1 MRIAK
6 IGKNQTKCG
15 DCVPKCSKQV
25 VNLNRVKGLFWAPVA
40 AAVYL
45 ALSADSV
52 AQTTTPQS
60 QQSQTISFDIARQP
74 ADEALIAFANQA
86 QLTIVFPYNKVRH
99 SMANSV
105 KGNYPVAQAITM
117 LLAGTDLMAEV
128 TDSGRIKVSVKPDD
142 EESSGL
148 FRWISDLFAKRD
160 DLLSV
165 PVEDQQAL
173 VEYIEVRG
181 LRARTAQSLAIK
193 RDADY
198 LLETIQSVEM
208 GKFPDQNLAEALQRV
223 SGVAIDRAEG
233 EGRYVTVR
241 GFGPEFNRV
250 LINGRQLA
258 TDTLG
263 REFSFDTLASELV
276 SNVTV
281 FKQNQASQQSGGIGA
296 TIDIITDKPLS
307 YRGMRAAGSVE
318 MQYDD
323 NADQWTPQGSVL
335 MRNTFLD
342 HKLGVLLSLT
352 HHQRDARI
360 DEAQIDGWLVNTN
373 VPASSLNRDTDTL
386 YVPRNYD
393 QRVRFDD
400 RSRTGGTLVLQYRPN
415 DSLDITAD
423 YLGSRFDV
431 NTSATSMGH
440 WFTSSNLEA
449 VELDDNGTA
458 VKFSQQEGHAT
469 DFHARTFNRDSTL
482 HAGGINIDWQVTDF
496 LSLNSDLSMS
506 RATSQDKQGSGNALS
521 LIGYLNRSTFDHTNN
536 VVLPAI
542 YGFQTANPAQV
553 NAEGEV
559 VGVGDYLDPA
569 NGRSHV
575 MLKRGW
581 DVSDTVKQWKV
592 DGRYLLNNEGL
603 TQVDFGWRVADQTK
617 QNTRYDNELNARHC
631 AFCGYFDTPDIPD
644 SFQTL
649 FNAGD
654 DFLDEVSG
662 HDGIP
667 NQWLR
672 HNGPE
677 LFAFLEQAGGVDLSA
692 VRRNNSFVI
701 NEKTYA
707 LYADLTYEWDFS
719 SLFVVAHTGLR
730 LAHTDVEV
738 SGVNEQLDSLVIL
751 DKTELAPI
759 TGAAAPV
766 NYSQSYTNWLPSI
779 QVKATYR
786 DKWVLRGAYS
796 HSITRPTLSQMTP
809 GITFTTTRQGG
820 DLRAS
825 VGNPLLQPFES
836 RNLDIALEYYYQ
848 KDSYLAAAAFRKY
861 VDNFILSANQDVP
874 FPGVTDPS
882 TGDDPN
888 APDEADSTAV
898 FDIVSPVNGQTA
910 MVDGI
915 EVSWQHAFGDSGF
928 GVQANVSAVSS
939 NAELDKDDVK
949 TKFALTGLSGAGNL
963 VLFYEKG
970 PLQWRV
976 AYNRRGGFLQSL
988 VQSQSNEPTFVNPYQ
1003 QWDVSA
1009 SYQLNGR
1016 VTLYAEGINLT
1027 NETVHKHGRFNNQ
1040 LLLVQDSGAR
1050 YVVGVRATY

>member
-1 MRIAK
+1 MVK
-6 IGKNQTKCG
+6 LK
-15 DCVPKCSKQV
+15 
-25 VNLNRVKGLFWAPVA
+25 RVDGFILAPVA
-40 AAVYL
+40 MAVCL
-45 ALSADSV
+45 VLPSSLQAEGLPAND
-52 AQTTTPQS
+52 
-60 QQSQTISFDIARQP
+60 QQSHTIAFKISHQF

-86 QLTIVFPYNKVRH
+86 GLTIVFPYNKVRH
-99 SMANSV
+99 ARANAIE
-105 KGNYPVAQAITM
+105 GNYTVEQAIT
-117 LLAGTDLMAEV
+117 LLLDGTDLIAEV
-128 TDSGRIKVSVKPDD
+128 SESGRIKVSLKQ
-142 EESSGL
+142 ESHNTSGI
-148 FRWISDLFAKRD
+148 FNWISTFFARQN

-165 PVEDQQAL
+165 PVNDEQQL

-193 RDADY
+193 RDSDY

-250 LINGRQLA
+250 MINGRQLA
-258 TDTLG
+258 TDSLG

-281 FKQNQASQQSGGIGA
+281 YKQNQASQQSGGIGA

-335 MRNTFLD
+335 LRNTFMD

-352 HHQRDARI
+352 QYQRDARI

-373 VPASSLNRDTDTL
+373 VPASSLSRETDTL

-415 DSLDITAD
+415 ADLDITAD
-423 YLGSRFDV
+423 YLGSRFNV

-449 VELDDNGTA
+449 VELDGNGTA

-469 DFHARTFNRDSTL
+469 DFHARTFNRDSSL
-482 HAGGINIDWQVTDF
+482 HAGGVNIDWQVNDYF
-496 LSLNSDLSMS
+496 SLNSDISVS
-506 RATSQDKQGSGNALS
+506 RATSQDKRGDGNALS
-521 LIGYLNRSTFDHTNN
+521 LIGYLNRSTFDHTQGL
-536 VVLPAI
+536 VLPSI
-542 YGFQTANPAQV
+542 YGFQTANPSQL
-553 NAEGEV
+553 NAAGDEL
-559 VGVGDYLDPA
+559 GVGSYLDPA

-581 DVSDTVKQWKV
+581 DVSDTVRQWKV
-592 DGRYLLNNEGL
+592 DGRYLLNNRGL

-631 AFCGYFDTPDIPD
+631 TFCGYFDTPDIPD
-644 SFQTL
+644 SFQRL

-654 DFLDEVSG
+654 DFLDQVSG

-667 NQWLR
+667 HQWLR
-672 HNGPE
+672 HDGPQ
-677 LFAFLEQAGGVDLSA
+677 LFAFLEDAGGVDLSA
-692 VRRNNSFVI
+692 VKRNNSFVI

-719 SLFVVAHTGLR
+719 FLYVVAHTGLR
-730 LAHTDVEV
+730 LAHTDVAV

-759 TGAAAPV
+759 TGAASPV
-766 NYSQSYTNWLPSI
+766 DYAQSYTNWLPSI

-786 DKWVLRGAYS
+786 DKWVMRGAYS

-836 RNLDIALEYYYQ
+836 RNLDVALEFYYQ
-848 KDSYLAAAAFRKY
+848 KDSYLAAAAYRKY

-888 APDEADSTAV
+888 APDSADSTAV
-898 FDIVSPVNGQTA
+898 FDIVSPINGQTA
-910 MVDGI
+910 MVDGV
-915 EVSWQHAFGDSGF
+915 ELSWQHAFGDSGF

-988 VQSQSNEPTFVNPYQ
+988 VQPQSNEPTFVNPYQ

-1009 SYQLNGR
+1009 SYQLSGR
-1016 VTLYAEGINLT
+1016 VSVYAEGINLT

-1040 LLLVQDSGAR
+1040 LLLVQDSGTR
-1050 YVVGVRATY
+1050 YVIGVRATY